1 METSILK
8 STKKILAIDPDD
20 DTFDLDVITFINS
33 ALSAIQQLGIGQG
46 FQIVDDT
53 ATWDDFCSNPDW
65 LGLIRTITYLRVR
78 MLFDPP
84 NTSYTQQALTNQ
96 IDQLEWRLN
105 VMREDAEWVDPDPE
119 LIDPSEA
126 A

>member
-8 STKKILAIDPDD
+8 STKKILAIDPND
-20 DTFDLDVITFINS
+20 DTFDLDIITFINS
-33 ALSAIQQLGIGQG
+33 ALSAIQQLGVNEG
-46 FQIVDDT
+46 FQIEDESAVWT
-53 ATWDDFCSNPDW
+53 DFCDTPEW
-65 LGLIRTITYLRVR
+65 LGLIRTIVYLRVR

-96 IDQLEWRLN
+96 IEQLEWRLN
-105 VMREDAEWVDPDPE
+105 VNRENVQWTDPNPPIIIDPE
-119 LIDPSEA
+119 A